1 MGSDN
6 IWPARHVGE
15 AYAVGADWAPRLEG
29 ATISGTPT
37 AVLLSGSVDINQAP
51 PVGFNPVVGSV
62 QNVWLS
68 GGAPGLVRVM
78 LTIETSDGRTLQEVY
93 ALRVL

>member
-1 MGSDN
+1 MSNLWGN
-6 IWPARHVGE
+6 KYVAE

-29 ATISGTPT
+29 ATISGTPS
-37 AVLLSGSVDINQAP
+37 AVLLSGTVGINQAP
-51 PVGFNPVVGSV
+51 PSGFDPVSGPV

-68 GGAPGLVRVM
+68 GGVPGLVRVM

-93 ALRVL
+93 SFKVL